1 MPPSRPEHDSTS
13 RFILPTIATYG
24 RSAEKFLSRWG
35 RRRYKRP
42 PLLSQW
48 LALLPARARVLDLGC
63 GGGQDAK
70 HLRESGYRVI
80 GLDRTTAF
88 LLFARERT
96 SDLPLIL
103 ADMRRLPLREQN
115 MDGIWAAAS
124 LIHLPKAALRTV
136 LGDLRRL
143 MRAHGILAATLTH
156 GTKSRMVKRG
166 WIPGRYFA
174 RWRKEELRRVFHRA
188 GWEVMELAVVTGQER
203 KGRWI
208 NVLARNKSLTALD
221 DQGRTKRPVRK
232 ATTSEKANRT
242 LNRMNL

>member
-1 MPPSRPEHDSTS
+1 MPLSRSAHDSTS
-13 RFILPTIATYG
+13 RFILPTIAIYG
-24 RSAEKFLSRWG
+24 QSAEKFLSRWG

-48 LALLPARARVLDLGC
+48 LALLPARARLLDLGC

-80 GLDRTTAF
+80 GLDRTAA
-88 LLFARERT
+88 LLSFARER
-96 SDLPLIL
+96 SPGLPLVL
-103 ADMRRLPLREQN
+103 ADMRRLPLRAEN

-124 LIHLPKAALRTV
+124 LIHLPKTMLRTV

-143 MRAHGILAATLTH
+143 VRSQGILAATFTH

-174 RWRKEELRRVFHRA
+174 RWRKEELRRVFYRA
-188 GWEVMELAVVTGQER
+188 GWEVLELAVVTGQER

-208 NVLARNKSLTALD
+208 NVIAR
-221 DQGRTKRPVRK
+221 
-232 ATTSEKANRT
+232 ANR
-242 LNRMNL
+242 